1 MLGGLT
7 FAAGRGLLGDATKE
21 VPCDPEQLRT
31 SKSYN
36 RIVGEIDG
44 EAQSDCL
51 VCLDVHSAACIVKPA
66 QPMLRALA
74 ISGCAS

>member
-7 FAAGRGLLGDATKE
+7 FAAGRGLLGDATE

-51 VCLDVHSAACIVKPA
+51 VSLYVHSAACIVKPA